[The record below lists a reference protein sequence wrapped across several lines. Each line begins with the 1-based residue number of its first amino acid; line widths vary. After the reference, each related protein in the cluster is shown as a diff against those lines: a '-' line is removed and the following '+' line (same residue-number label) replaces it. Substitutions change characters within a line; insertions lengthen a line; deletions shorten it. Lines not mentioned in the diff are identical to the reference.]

1 MDFPG
6 LPARLAAVR
15 DAVARH
21 QEVGGWG
28 HRVRVVAVTKTHGP
42 EAVRAAV
49 AAGLR
54 DIGENRVQ
62 EALQKQDA
70 LLDVSVEWHLVGTL
84 QRNKAKYAAGR
95 FVLIHSVDR
104 ADLAAEL
111 DRRAAPGTRQPIL
124 VQVNCSAEPQKGGV
138 APASLPV
145 LLDQLRIL
153 DRIEVQGLMTMSA
166 LTEDRAEQRRAFR
179 LLRELRDASERSG
192 HRLPELSMGM
202 SGDYPI
208 AVEEG
213 ATMIR
218 LGTILF
224 GERTA

>member
-21 QEVGGWG
+21 QEVGGWS
-28 HRVRVVAVTKTHGP
+28 HSVRIVAVTKTHGP
-42 EAVRAAV
+42 DAVRAAL
-49 AAGLR
+49 AAGLKAV
-54 DIGENRVQ
+54 GENRVQ

-70 LLDVSVEWHLVGTL
+70 LPEVSVEWHLVGTL

-111 DRRAAPGTRQPIL
+111 DRRAVAGTRQRIL
-124 VQVNCSAEPQKGGV
+124 VQVNCSAEPQNGGV

-145 LLDQLRIL
+145 LLDQLRLL

-166 LTEDRAEQRRAFR
+166 LTDDPTEQRRAFR

>member
-1 MDFPG
+1 MHFPG

-21 QEVGGWG
+21 QEVGGWSHG
-28 HRVRVVAVTKTHGP
+28 VRIVAVTKSHGP
-42 EAVRAAV
+42 EAVRAAL
-49 AAGLR
+49 AAGIR
-54 DIGENRVQ
+54 EVGENRVQ
-62 EALQKQDA
+62 EALQKQEA

-84 QRNKAKYAAGR
+84 QRNKAKHAAGR

-111 DRRAAPGTRQPIL
+111 DRRVVPGDRQPIL
-124 VQVNCSAEPQKGGV
+124 VQVNCSAESQKGGV
-138 APASLPV
+138 EPASLPM

-153 DRIEVQGLMTMSA
+153 ERIEVQGLMTMSA
-166 LTEDRAEQRRAFR
+166 LTDDRAEQRRAFR

>member
-1 MDFPG
+1 
-6 LPARLAAVR
+6 
-15 DAVARH
+15 
-21 QEVGGWG
+21 
-28 HRVRVVAVTKTHGP
+28 
-42 EAVRAAV
+42 
-49 AAGLR
+49 
-54 DIGENRVQ
+54 
-62 EALQKQDA
+62 
-70 LLDVSVEWHLVGTL
+70 
-84 QRNKAKYAAGR
+84 
-95 FVLIHSVDR
+95 
-104 ADLAAEL
+104 
-111 DRRAAPGTRQPIL
+111 
-124 VQVNCSAEPQKGGV
+124 
-138 APASLPV
+138 V